1 MLLLDCTI
9 KGRNVLHCVLA
20 AQLQLVAE
28 LLQLALHPLA
38 YFLHFASSQLL
49 HFPSIGFKHLLQ
61 LVCALFARF
70 FYHNFRN
77 NGLFVRNDLA
87 RELKRL
93 YGGFRVVKIK
103 GNMSAVALEHSLG

>member
-38 YFLHFASSQLL
+38 YFLHFACSQLL
-49 HFPSIGFKHLLQ
+49 HLPSIGFKHLLQ
-61 LVCALFARF
+61 LVCALFAQL

-77 NGLFVRNDLA
+77 NDLLLSQSSFA
-87 RELKRL
+87 RELKAFYL
-93 YGGFRVVKIK
+93 DPWVIKMK
-103 GNMSAVALEHSLG
+103 GNLFAVEF